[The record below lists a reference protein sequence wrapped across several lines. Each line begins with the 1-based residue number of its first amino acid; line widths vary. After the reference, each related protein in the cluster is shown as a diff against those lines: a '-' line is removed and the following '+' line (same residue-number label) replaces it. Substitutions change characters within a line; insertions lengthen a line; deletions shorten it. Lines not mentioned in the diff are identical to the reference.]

1 MRCEDSIMKKTI
13 LIAVAVLIVLTAT
26 GYLFIS
32 NPPHWLLDAAAKN
45 VLTGMRLKVDD
56 GLHAVLVGTGSPLSD
71 IKRVGPCIAVIAGK
85 KLFAVDT
92 GDGSARNF
100 RLAGLPIGAL
110 DAVFLTHYHSDH
122 IGGLGEMMLQRWAAG
137 AHKKPLDIIGPTGVE
152 LVVDGFNRAYKLDTK
167 YRIAHHGEKT
177 VPPSGA
183 GGKAM
188 PFALSDKEKDF
199 TVVYDKDGVKVTAFN
214 VVHLPVKPACGY
226 KFEYKGRSIVISGD
240 AAYSESVAGQAT
252 GADVLIHDA
261 LSPRLVNI
269 IHDNS
274 ALLADVTIG
283 KITKDILNYHA
294 SPKQAAQVAQKAGV
308 KQLVLTHIIPPLP
321 SSLLKNAFL
330 GDAQNYYQGKI
341 VMGVDGMLISLPSN
355 TDSIKIRKLF

>member
-1 MRCEDSIMKKTI
+1 MKKII
-13 LIAVAVLIVLTAT
+13 LIIVAVLIVLTVT

-100 RLAGLPIGAL
+100 RLTGLSIGAL

-122 IGGLGEMMLQRWAAG
+122 IGGLGEMMLQRWASG
-137 AHKKPLDIIGPTGVE
+137 AHKKPLDIIGPAGVD

-167 YRIAHHGEKT
+167 YRVAHHGAKT

-183 GGKAM
+183 GGKAI

-199 TVVYDKDGVKVTAFN
+199 AVVYDKDGVKVTAFN
-214 VVHLPVKPACGY
+214 VIHLPVKPACGY

-240 AAYSESVAGQAT
+240 TAYSESVAGQAT

-274 ALLADVTIG
+274 ALLSDVTIG

-294 SPKQAAQVAQKAGV
+294 SPQQAAQVAQKAGV

-321 SSLLKNAFL
+321 FSLLKNAFL

-341 VMGVDGMLISLPSN
+341 IMGVDGMLISLPSN

>member
-240 AAYSESVAGQAT
+240 TAYSESVAGQAT

-355 TDSIKIRKLF
+355 TDIIKIRKLF

>member
-1 MRCEDSIMKKTI
+1 MKKII
-13 LIAVAVLIVLTAT
+13 LIIVAVLIVLTVS

-45 VLTGMRLKVDD
+45 VLTGMQLKVDD
-56 GLHAVLVGTGSPLSD
+56 GLHAVLVGTGSPMSD

-85 KLFAVDT
+85 KIFAVDT

-100 RLAGLPIGAL
+100 RLTGISIGAL

-122 IGGLGEMMLQRWAAG
+122 ISGLGEMMLQRWASG
-137 AHKKPLDIIGPTGVE
+137 AHKKPLDIIGPAGVK
-152 LVVDGFNRAYKLDTK
+152 LVVEGFNRAYKLDTQ
-167 YRIAHHGEKT
+167 YRVAHHGEKT

-183 GGKAM
+183 GGKAI

-199 TVVYDKDGVKVTAFN
+199 VVVYDKDSVKVTAFN
-214 VVHLPVKPACGY
+214 VVHLPVKPAVGY

-240 AAYSESVAGQAT
+240 TAYSESVTRQAK

-274 ALLADVTIG
+274 ALLADVTIA
-283 KITKDILNYHA
+283 KITKDILTYHA
-294 SPKQAAQVAQKAGV
+294 TPEQAAQVAQKSGV

-321 SSLLKNAFL
+321 SMLLKNAFL
-330 GDAQNYYQGKI
+330 GNARDYYQGKI
-341 VMGVDGMLISLPSN
+341 IMGVDGMLISLPSN
-355 TDSIKIRKLF
+355 SDSIKIRNLF

>member
-1 MRCEDSIMKKTI
+1 MKKII
-13 LIAVAVLIVLTAT
+13 LIIIAVLAVLTVT

-32 NPPHWLLDAAAKN
+32 NPPHWLLDAAAKKII
-45 VLTGMRLKVDD
+45 TGMRLKVDD

-100 RLAGLPIGAL
+100 RLTGLSIGAL

-122 IGGLGEMMLQRWAAG
+122 IGGLGEMMLQRWASG
-137 AHKKPLDIIGPTGVE
+137 GHKKPLDIIGPTGVE

-167 YRIAHHGEKT
+167 YRVAHHNEKT

-183 GGKAM
+183 GGKAV
-188 PFALSDKEKDF
+188 PFALSDKERDF
-199 TVVYDKDGVKVTAFN
+199 VVVYDKDGVKVTAFN

-226 KFEYKGRSIVISGD
+226 KFEYKGRCIVISGD
-240 AAYSESVAGQAT
+240 TAYSESVTGQAT

-261 LSPRLVNI
+261 LSPRLVNL

-274 ALLADVTIG
+274 ALLADVTIE
-283 KITKDILNYHA
+283 KITKDILTYHA
-294 SPKQAAQVAQKAGV
+294 TPEQAAQVAQKAGV

-330 GDAQNYYQGKI
+330 RNAQDYYQGNI
-341 VMGVDGMLISLPSN
+341 ILGVDGMLISLPSN
-355 TDSIKIRKLF
+355 TDRIKIRKLF